1 MAAAA
6 STEPDRRR
14 DMALTLGQAWP
25 MKQGQAGAV
34 AVDQVGRGA
43 DFLQLDP
50 ASAPAHGLAG
60 WLTAAVRDA
69 ITDGR
74 LPAGARLPA
83 TRVLAGQLGVSRGV
97 VVEAYQRLT
106 DEGLLS
112 GRRGGGTTVRAGVAV
127 APAPARGTGP
137 AGVPLAV
144 DLSPGLPDLS
154 AF

>member
-14 DMALTLGQAWP
+14 DMALTLGQACP
-25 MKQGQAGAV
+25 RKQAQAGAV

-112 GRRGGGTTVRAGVAV
+112 GRRGGGTAVLATAPAAV
-127 APAPARGTGP
+127 AAPVDTAPAR
-137 AGVPLAV
+137 VPF
-144 DLSPGLPDLS
+144 D
-154 AF
+154 